1 MTWMSHNILIMLHRL
16 GWCFVVWFRVIL
28 IITRVPKKEKENL
41 TTRCQQMK
49 IFRLDD
55 TGFLN
60 IVTFILDEYVQN
72 ILQPVQK

>member
-1 MTWMSHNILIMLHRL
+1 
-16 GWCFVVWFRVIL
+16 
-28 IITRVPKKEKENL
+28 
-41 TTRCQQMK
+41 MK

>member
-1 MTWMSHNILIMLHRL
+1 
-16 GWCFVVWFRVIL
+16 
-28 IITRVPKKEKENL
+28 
-41 TTRCQQMK
+41 MK

-60 IVTFILDEYVQN
+60 IGTFILDEYVQN